1 MTNLTAMFMMSSFNR
16 IARFEKVDPA
26 LSGIPLEDI
35 ILPVRATSGSA
46 GYDIRT
52 PFAFTLEPG
61 QSTAICTG
69 LRCFMQNGWVLMIYP
84 RSGLGRKYRLRLDNT
99 TGVIDSDYYFS
110 QNQGHIIVPVTNCG
124 DKTLTL
130 CKGDAFC
137 QGVFVPYGITTDDCV
152 SAVRNGGFGSTDAK
166 K

>member
-1 MTNLTAMFMMSSFNR
+1 MIQTAVMFSMNGNR
-16 IARFEKVDPA
+16 IARFEKVA
-26 LSGIPLEDI
+26 SGISGIAQEDV

-69 LRCFMQNGWVLMIYP
+69 LRCFMQPGWVLMIFP

-99 TGVIDSDYYFS
+99 TGIIDSDYYYS
-110 QNQGHIIVPVTNCG
+110 QNQGHIIVPITNCG

-130 CKGDAFC
+130 SKGESFC
-137 QGVFVPYGITTDDCV
+137 QGVFVPFGITYDDNAT
-152 SAVRNGGFGSTDAK
+152 AVRDGGFGSTDIK